1 MNNNRKNIKKK
12 LFIIIFIFIIFFLTG
27 SSIAFMLNKPLR
39 YTFKKNIF
47 IPLKDFTFSILKI
60 KPAESLTDA
69 AIKQN
74 DASVHTASA
83 DNNNI
88 IKLQPNDIKKI
99 YRHKNNL
106 KITMPGNFMYPYL
119 YHGIYRKGNNLFS
132 VIMSKLNYLPV
143 ECIPFSAAD
152 SSKNYIYIK
161 YEHNRYCRWKWRW
174 KNLPD
179 NFIEDWKPDYFSAIL
194 EDAAMNFQHQNKLRI
209 TGRINEN
216 VWKKAFKDLKNHKAN
231 KYGLTVI
238 WADKTFPKT
247 LHLWRNGKNILVS
260 FVNTG
265 VFDAPTY
272 NGIFPVYKR
281 YFEATM
287 SGKTPWHQ
295 PYDDKNIPFINY
307 FDFGEAIHGFP
318 RGMYGINKSLGC
330 LELPLRNA
338 WIIWKKIN
346 YGTMVDII
354 KDTHIKPAFKQKNYL
369 HPKIKNFIPH
379 KNFLKYYLLN
389 KKDSIEETSLLNNKN
404 KNRDMNNS
412 RLIYQNTGAAASAPA
427 INTYRKN
434 SSDMSD
440 MPLKLKFIY
449 VDYGMTF
456 QDVPVT
462 SLVYFKFK
470 TNRNNTGY
478 NFSKKVILTSGINY
492 GGKIDILS
500 KASNKNKLFFS
511 DVRNLK
517 GTYIRSIYS
526 LSKLSK
532 NFNKTDIKK
541 CLTIKRR
548 NSGILSNLAVNNKNN
563 TLWIISYLYSYAK
576 NTFNNYLCRIKIN
589 NNHSMYLQKK
599 ILLKN
604 YVSYLTFDRNDN
616 LLLSGLKFKNG
627 RAVNYIEEIKNKYL
641 NKKLNNQYVKRV
653 YAISGKFSSAMPI
666 VSIHNDNIIWILK
679 HSFRNGYV
687 YNNILRLKIRP
698 HYLKRKYANKYQNTA
713 AAGASIKNIASI
725 RGYIGNLS
733 KNGSGDLFFIDN
745 ILKHGIFYKTLYEI
759 NPKSGSYNP
768 VRLLRFNGKLNGV
781 AGSVIILN

>member
-1 MNNNRKNIKKK
+1 MNNNQKNIKKK

-39 YTFKKNIF
+39 YAFKKNIF
-47 IPLKDFTFSILKI
+47 VPLKNFTLSIFKI
-60 KPAESLTDA
+60 KSAKSLTETTVKRTA
-69 AIKQN
+69 A
-74 DASVHTASA
+74 AVHTASA

-88 IKLQPNDIKKI
+88 IKPQNNGINNL
-99 YRHKNNL
+99 YRHKNRL
-106 KITMPGNFMYPYL
+106 KISMPANFIYPYL

-132 VIMSKLNYLPV
+132 VIMSNLNYLPI
-143 ECIPFSAAD
+143 ECVPFSAAD
-152 SSKNYIYIK
+152 GGKNYIYIK

-179 NFIEDWKPDYFSAIL
+179 NFIADWKPDYFSAIL
-194 EDAAMNFQHQNKLRI
+194 EGAAMNFQHQNKLRT

-216 VWKKAFKDLKNHKAN
+216 VWKTAFKDLEHNKTN
-231 KYGLTVI
+231 KYGLTVV

-247 LHLWRNGKNILVS
+247 LHLWKNGKNILVS

-295 PYDDKNIPFINY
+295 SYDDKNIPFINY

-338 WIIWKKIN
+338 WIIWKQIN
-346 YGTMVDII
+346 YGTMVDVI
-354 KDTHIKPAFKQKNYL
+354 KNTHIKPAFKQKNYL
-369 HPKIKNFIPH
+369 HPKIKNFIPDA
-379 KNFLKYYLLN
+379 NFLKYYLLN
-389 KKDSIEETSLLNNKN
+389 KKEPIQETSLSTNNANNNTKN
-404 KNRDMNNS
+404 KHQHKSRSLYQSINS
-412 RLIYQNTGAAASAPA
+412 FAHTSMSAPSA
-427 INTYRKN
+427 INSYKKN
-434 SSDMSD
+434 SSDMPD
-440 MPLKLKFIY
+440 IPLKLKFIY

-478 NFSKKVILTSGINY
+478 NFLKKVILTGGINY

-500 KASNKNKLFFS
+500 KTSAQNKLFFS
-511 DVRNLK
+511 DVKNLK

-532 NFNKTDIKK
+532 NFNKTDIRK
-541 CLTIKRR
+541 CLTIKHR

-563 TLWIISYLYSYAK
+563 TLWVISYLYSYAK
-576 NTFNNYLCRIKIN
+576 NTFNNYLCKIKIN
-589 NNHSMYLQKK
+589 NNNHSMSLQEKM
-599 ILLKN
+599 LLKN
-604 YVSYLTFDRNDN
+604 YVSYLTFDKKGN

-627 RAVNYIEEIKNKYL
+627 SAVNYIEEIKNKYL
-641 NKKLNNQYVKRV
+641 NKKLNNQYIKRLYTV
-653 YAISGKFSSAMPI
+653 SGKFASAMPI
-666 VSIHNDNIIWILK
+666 ASGYKNTVWVLK

-687 YNNILRLKIRP
+687 YNDILRIRY
-698 HYLKRKYANKYQNTA
+698 HYIKKHKYINK
-713 AAGASIKNIASI
+713 SVRNIASI
-725 RGYIGNLS
+725 KGYVGNLS
-733 KNGSGDLFFIDN
+733 ENSSGDLFFIDN

-759 NPKSGSYNP
+759 NPNSGSYSP

-781 AGSVIILN
+781 AGSIAVLN

>member
-47 IPLKDFTFSILKI
+47 VPLKNFTLSIFKI
-60 KPAESLTDA
+60 KSAKSLTETTIKQTDA
-69 AIKQN
+69 A
-74 DASVHTASA
+74 VHTAST
-83 DNNNI
+83 DNKSI
-88 IKLQPNDIKKI
+88 IKPQTNGINNI
-99 YRHKNNL
+99 YRHRNSL
-106 KITMPGNFMYPYL
+106 KITMPANFIYPYL

-132 VIMSKLNYLPV
+132 VIMSKLNYLPI

-152 SSKNYIYIK
+152 IGKNYIYIK

-179 NFIEDWKPDYFSAIL
+179 SFIKDWKPDYFSAIL
-194 EDAAMNFQHQNKLRI
+194 EGAAMNFQHQNKLRI

-216 VWKKAFKDLKNHKAN
+216 VWKTAFKDLRNHKTN
-231 KYGLTVI
+231 KYGLTVV

-247 LHLWRNGKNILVS
+247 LHLWKNGKNILVS

-272 NGIFPVYKR
+272 NGIFPVYER

-338 WIIWKKIN
+338 WIIWKQIN
-346 YGTMVDII
+346 YGTMVDVI
-354 KDTHIKPAFKQKNYL
+354 KNTHIKPAFKQKNYL
-369 HPKIKNFIPH
+369 HPKIKNFIPD

-389 KKDSIEETSLLNNKN
+389 KRNSIKVISLLNKNNKN
-404 KNRDMNNS
+404 KNKS
-412 RLIYQNTGAAASAPA
+412 RHLHKNTDFAYPA
-427 INTYRKN
+427 IDSYRKN
-434 SSDMSD
+434 SSDMPD

-449 VDYGMTF
+449 VDNSMTF

-478 NFSKKVILTSGINY
+478 NFFKKVILTSGINY

-500 KASNKNKLFFS
+500 KASGKKNKLFFS

-517 GTYIRSIYS
+517 GTYIRSVYS

-541 CLTIKRR
+541 CLTIKQR
-548 NSGILSNLAVNNKNN
+548 NSGILSNLAVNNRNN
-563 TLWIISYLYSYAK
+563 TLWVISYLYSYAK
-576 NTFNNYLCRIKIN
+576 NTFNNYLCKIKIN
-589 NNHSMYLQKK
+589 NNHTMSLQKK
-599 ILLKN
+599 MLLKN
-604 YVSYLTFDRNDN
+604 YVSYLTFDKNGN

-627 RAVNYIEEIKNKYL
+627 SAVNYIEEIKNKYL
-641 NKKLNNQYVKRV
+641 NKRLNNQYIKRL
-653 YAISGKFSSAMPI
+653 YAISGKFSSTMPI
-666 VSIHNDNIIWILK
+666 VSGYKNTLWALK
-679 HSFRNGYV
+679 HSFHNGYV
-687 YNNILRLKIRP
+687 YNNILRLRIKQR
-698 HYLKRKYANKYQNTA
+698 YLKHKYANKYENTVKP
-713 AAGASIKNIASI
+713 SVKNIASI

-733 KNGSGDLFFIDN
+733 ENSSGDLFFIN
-745 ILKHGIFYKTLYEI
+745 NVLKHGIFYKTLYEI
-759 NPKSGSYNP
+759 NPNSGSYNP

-781 AGSVIILN
+781 AGSIIVLN

>member
-1 MNNNRKNIKKK
+1 MNNERKNIKKK
-12 LFIIIFIFIIFFLTG
+12 LFIVIFIFTIFFLTG

-39 YTFKKNIF
+39 YTFKENIF
-47 IPLKDFTFSILKI
+47 VPLKNFTFSIFKI
-60 KPAESLTDA
+60 KSAKSLTKTT
-69 AIKQN
+69 IKQTDVSDN
-74 DASVHTASA
+74 TVSA
-83 DNNNI
+83 DNSI
-88 IKLQPNDIKKI
+88 IKPKNNAINDID
-99 YRHKNNL
+99 RHKNRL
-106 KITMPGNFMYPYL
+106 KITMPANFIYPYL

-132 VIMSKLNYLPV
+132 VIMSKLNYLPI

-152 SSKNYIYIK
+152 IGKNYIYIK

-194 EDAAMNFQHQNKLRI
+194 EGAAMNFQHQNKLRI

-216 VWKKAFKDLKNHKAN
+216 VWKTAFKDLRNYKTN
-231 KYGLTVI
+231 KYGLTVV
-238 WADKTFPKT
+238 WVDKTFPKT
-247 LHLWRNGKNILVS
+247 LHLWKNGKNILVS

-338 WIIWKKIN
+338 WIIWKLIN
-346 YGTMVDII
+346 YGTMVDVI
-354 KDTHIKPAFKQKNYL
+354 KNAHIKPAFKQKNYL
-369 HPKIKNFIPH
+369 YPKIKNFIPDA
-379 KNFLKYYLLN
+379 NYLKYYLLN
-389 KKDSIEETSLLNNKN
+389 KKDL
-404 KNRDMNNS
+404 
-412 RLIYQNTGAAASAPA
+412 A
-427 INTYRKN
+427 INSYGK
-434 SSDMSD
+434 SSLDMPVL
-440 MPLKLKFIY
+440 PLKLKFIY

-456 QDVPVT
+456 KDVPVT

-478 NFSKKVILTSGINY
+478 KFLKKIMLTSGINY
-492 GGKIDILS
+492 GGKIGVLS
-500 KASNKNKLFFS
+500 KTSDKNKLFFS
-511 DVRNLK
+511 DVKNLK

-541 CLTIKRR
+541 CLTIKQR

-563 TLWIISYLYSYAK
+563 TLWVISYLYSYTK
-576 NTFNNYLCRIKIN
+576 NTFNNYLCKIKIN
-589 NNHSMYLQKK
+589 NNHSMSLKK
-599 ILLKN
+599 KMLLKN
-604 YVSYLTFDRNDN
+604 YVSYLTFDKSGN

-627 RAVNYIEEIKNKYL
+627 SAVNYIEEIKNKYL
-641 NKKLNNQYVKRV
+641 SKRLSNKYIKRL
-653 YAISGKFSSAMPI
+653 YAISGKFVSTMPI
-666 VSIHNDNIIWILK
+666 ISGFKNTVWVLK

-687 YNNILRLKIRP
+687 YNNILRLRIKRR
-698 HYLKRKYANKYQNTA
+698 YLKHKYASKYENTVN
-713 AAGASIKNIASI
+713 ASVKNIASI

-733 KNGSGDLFFIDN
+733 ENRSGDLFFINN

-768 VRLLRFNGKLNGV
+768 VRLLRFYGKLNGV
-781 AGSVIILN
+781 AGSVIVLN

>member
-1 MNNNRKNIKKK
+1 MNNNQKNIKKK

-39 YTFKKNIF
+39 YAFKKNIF
-47 IPLKDFTFSILKI
+47 VPLKNFTLSIFKI
-60 KPAESLTDA
+60 KSAKSLTETTVKRTA
-69 AIKQN
+69 A
-74 DASVHTASA
+74 AVHTASA

-88 IKLQPNDIKKI
+88 IKPQNNGINNL
-99 YRHKNNL
+99 YRHKNRL
-106 KITMPGNFMYPYL
+106 KISMPANFIYPYL

-132 VIMSKLNYLPV
+132 VIMSNLNYLPI
-143 ECIPFSAAD
+143 ECVPFSAAD
-152 SSKNYIYIK
+152 GGKNYIYIK

-179 NFIEDWKPDYFSAIL
+179 NFIADWKPDYFSAIL
-194 EDAAMNFQHQNKLRI
+194 EGAAMNFQHQNKLRT

-216 VWKKAFKDLKNHKAN
+216 VWKTAFKDLEHNKTN
-231 KYGLTVI
+231 KYGLTVV

-247 LHLWRNGKNILVS
+247 LHLWKNGKNILVS

-295 PYDDKNIPFINY
+295 SYDDKNIPFINY

-338 WIIWKKIN
+338 WIIWKQIN
-346 YGTMVDII
+346 YGTMVDVI
-354 KDTHIKPAFKQKNYL
+354 KNTHIKPAFKQKNYL
-369 HPKIKNFIPH
+369 HSKIKNFIPDA
-379 KNFLKYYLLN
+379 NFLKYYLLN
-389 KKDSIEETSLLNNKN
+389 KKDSIKETSLLNNKN
-404 KNRDMNNS
+404 KNR
-412 RLIYQNTGAAASAPA
+412 RLYQNTNAAAPA
-427 INTYRKN
+427 INSYEKN
-434 SSDMSD
+434 SSDMPAL
-440 MPLKLKFIY
+440 PLKLKFIY

-478 NFSKKVILTSGINY
+478 NFFKKVILTSGINY

-500 KASNKNKLFFS
+500 KTSDKNKLFFS
-511 DVRNLK
+511 DVKNLK
-517 GTYIRSIYS
+517 GTYIRSVYS

-532 NFNKTDIKK
+532 DFNKTDIEK
-541 CLTIKRR
+541 CLTIKQR
-548 NSGILSNLAVNNKNN
+548 NSGILSNLAVNSKNN
-563 TLWIISYLYSYAK
+563 TLWVISYLYSYTK

-589 NNHSMYLQKK
+589 NNHSMSLQKK
-599 ILLKN
+599 MLLKN
-604 YVSYLTFDRNDN
+604 YVSYLTFDKNGN

-627 RAVNYIEEIKNKYL
+627 SAVNYIEEIKNKYL
-641 NKKLNNQYVKRV
+641 NKKLNNQYIKRL
-653 YAISGKFSSAMPI
+653 YAISGKFSSTMPI
-666 VSIHNDNIIWILK
+666 VSGFKNTVWALK

-687 YNNILRLKIRP
+687 YNNILRLRIKQR
-698 HYLKRKYANKYQNTA
+698 YLKHKYANKYENTVN
-713 AAGASIKNIASI
+713 ASVKDIASI
-725 RGYIGNLS
+725 RGYIGNLYENS
-733 KNGSGDLFFIDN
+733 SGDLFFINN

-759 NPKSGSYNP
+759 NPNSGSYNP

-781 AGSVIILN
+781 AGSIIVLN